1 MSSDSST
8 APKSLRLVLSLGI
21 IAMMSGFLVV
31 LAFQLTAPRIAANQQ
46 AALENA
52 VFSVLPS
59 ASGKRNFILNQDG
72 IKELANADAAN
83 ANLYLGYDSTGALV
97 GCAMEASARGYQ
109 DVVKL
114 LYGYSIDSQCVI
126 GITILQST
134 ETPGLGDK
142 VESDPAFLDN
152 FECLDASLSKQ
163 SQMIANP
170 IITVKNGHKSNP
182 WEIDGISGAT
192 VTSTAIGN
200 ALRESTTQMLP
211 LIAKHRNALPQSFS
225 EGPLP

>member
-8 APKSLRLVLSLGI
+8 APKSLTLVLSLGI

-46 AALENA
+46 AALEKA

-59 ASGKRNFILNQDG
+59 ASSKRNFILNQDG
-72 IKELANADAAN
+72 IKELANADVAN

-126 GITILQST
+126 GITILHST

-142 VESDPAFLDN
+142 VKSDPAFLAN

-163 SQMIANP
+163 SQTIANP
-170 IITVKNGHKSNP
+170 IITVKNGQKSNP
-182 WEIDGISGAT
+182 W
-192 VTSTAIGN
+192 
-200 ALRESTTQMLP
+200 
-211 LIAKHRNALPQSFS
+211 
-225 EGPLP
+225 